1 MITLIKSARE
11 QRILELLAIRSPQSI
26 EDLRAEIG
34 AVSPISVRRDLAR
47 LAARGV
53 LIRTHGGAA
62 RRKEPVDPD
71 TEVDAG
77 IQDVDA
83 IVLPPVHGRAA
94 ETLRLMA
101 RRRGIP
107 FLAESAPQPGGIY
120 LGPDNFAAGR
130 DLGTVAGE
138 LMARTVTD
146 AEILL
151 VALDELPNTRAR
163 CDGFLAGFEAAFPG
177 SVEYW
182 RVDGHGS
189 FRASLQASLDLLETQ
204 PGVNVAFG
212 VNDHAILAALEAA
225 ERLRLAVSGFSVGGE
240 GSLLF
245 DALARGE
252 RLKACAAL
260 FPEIVGLRAV
270 ETLAD
275 TFAGATLPEQIRTP
289 HAILTPES
297 LSSFYARTGAGF
309 TLRPDAPAHLGVAAS
324 QSSRRPARGARPSIG
339 FIPHYPAHDWYRT
352 MARAMAHRAAELGLE
367 FQVSAPTSEIAREI
381 AGIRRSIA
389 SAACGQ
395 VQPGETV
402 LINAGPMALA
412 VAEAIAERH
421 GLTVVTNSFDVLHRL
436 SGRTDLKVI
445 LTGGEYQAKDR
456 CLVGP
461 SLGALFESLRV
472 DKALL
477 SVDGVSAAF
486 GPSMSDERLA
496 LAARRGA
503 QASREV
509 YVVADHSLVGVE
521 TSHRIAPPRTLTT
534 LVTDSGT
541 LPTDRLAFAGAGWR
555 VLLTDQDDL
564 PDDIP
569 RREETAQA
577 AQRTTARR

>member
-1 MITLIKSARE
+1 M
-11 QRILELLAIRSPQSI
+11 
-26 EDLRAEIG
+26 
-34 AVSPISVRRDLAR
+34 
-47 LAARGV
+47 
-53 LIRTHGGAA
+53 
-62 RRKEPVDPD
+62 
-71 TEVDAG
+71 
-77 IQDVDA
+77 
-83 IVLPPVHGRAA
+83 
-94 ETLRLMA
+94 
-101 RRRGIP
+101 
-107 FLAESAPQPGGIY
+107 
-120 LGPDNFAAGR
+120 
-130 DLGTVAGE
+130 
-138 LMARTVTD
+138 
-146 AEILL
+146 
-151 VALDELPNTRAR
+151 
-163 CDGFLAGFEAAFPG
+163 
-177 SVEYW
+177 
-182 RVDGHGS
+182 
-189 FRASLQASLDLLETQ
+189 
-204 PGVNVAFG
+204 
-212 VNDHAILAALEAA
+212 EAA
-225 ERLRLAVSGFSVGGE
+225 ERLELAISGFSVGGE
-240 GSLLF
+240 GNLLF

-275 TFAGATLPEQIRTP
+275 AFEGAPLPDEIGTP
-289 HAILTPES
+289 HAVLTPET
-297 LSSFYARTGAGF
+297 LSSFYQRNGAVF
-309 TLRPDAPAHLGVAAS
+309 TLLPDAPARLGVSAS
-324 QSSRRPARGARPSIG
+324 RLPQRPVRGTKPSIG

-381 AGIRRSIA
+381 AAIRRSIA
-389 SAACGQ
+389 KAACEQ

-412 VAEAIAERH
+412 VAEAIAERQ

-436 SGRTDLKVI
+436 AGRSELKVI

-486 GPSMSDERLA
+486 GLSMSDERLA

-509 YVVADHSLVGVE
+509 YVLADHSLVGVE
-521 TSHRIAPPRTLTT
+521 ASHRITPPSTLTA

-541 LPTDRLAFAGAGWR
+541 LPTDRLACAGAGWR
-555 VLLTDQDDL
+555 VLLADQDNP

-569 RREETAQA
+569 RRDEPAQA
-577 AQRTTARR
+577 ARRTTA